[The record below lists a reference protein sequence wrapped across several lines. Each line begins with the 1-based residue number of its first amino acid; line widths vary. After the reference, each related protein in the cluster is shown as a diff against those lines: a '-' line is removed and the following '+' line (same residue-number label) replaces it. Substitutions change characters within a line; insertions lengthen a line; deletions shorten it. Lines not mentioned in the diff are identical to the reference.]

1 LKASRYVALILL
13 GMALGIGLTIG
24 SYYGMKEYAPD
35 LAVWYLK
42 RLGGPDKSVADTLG
56 LEIDPSEV
64 RSIVGDILSSD
75 QGKAIL
81 TDLMKGPSREMFED
95 LLRQAADSP
104 EFRKMLSEV
113 LESFLLSPEGKE
125 LLKNIAKEILSP

>member
-75 QGKAIL
+75 QGKAIV

>member
-1 LKASRYVALILL
+1 
-13 GMALGIGLTIG
+13 MALGIGLTIG

-75 QGKAIL
+75 QGKAIV

>member
-1 LKASRYVALILL
+1 MKASRYVALILL

-75 QGKAIL
+75 QGKAIV

>member
-1 LKASRYVALILL
+1 MKASRYVALILL